1 MKAYGTEE
9 VQLHTSLTLY
19 SSTLCPQKISWPPQ
33 YVNLPS
39 PPQEEQVTLPLITY
53 LGILIFMGYWFLA

>member
-1 MKAYGTEE
+1 MKAYGREE

-19 SSTLCPQKISWPPQ
+19 SCTLGPQKISCPPL

-39 PPQEEQVTLPLITY
+39 PQEEQVILSLITY